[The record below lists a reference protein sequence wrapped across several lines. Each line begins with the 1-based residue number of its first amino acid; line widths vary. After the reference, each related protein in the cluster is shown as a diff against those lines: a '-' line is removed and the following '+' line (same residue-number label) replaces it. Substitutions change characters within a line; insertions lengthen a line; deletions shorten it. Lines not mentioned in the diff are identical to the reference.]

1 MGNPCDS
8 AHEISNCKVD
18 HMRET
23 GQAMLEG
30 VERIDAAGIE
40 SGFDVVAHGVVVA
53 GVVGSYTKKLLKFV
67 QIRMARR

>member
-1 MGNPCDS
+1 M
-8 AHEISNCKVD
+8 CK
-18 HMRET
+18 T

-30 VERIDAAGIE
+30 VEQIDAVGIE

-67 QIRMARR
+67 WIRMARR